1 MKKMRRTSLL
11 IVLALILVFALCLPL
26 AVSADGG
33 DGEIGVAE
41 EGGVGDTFPVSEEP
55 VGEELEEGVVYI
67 CADARSLEL
76 DYGNLYCIEFYAL
89 CGEGASFACYQ
100 MSFTVPYFL
109 TVEAVDYKG
118 NEDEVFLC
126 NVDGRNVYVSYSSST
141 DHTDGALF
149 DVYVY
154 LNEDVED
161 GNCGCFSLINAIFT
175 RPSASSPDEVEEL
188 PYDVRFGEISVYE
201 PSYLPLK
208 GDFNL
213 DGEVTLEDAIGIQAT
228 IVGLRGYGSN
238 DAFYAADVNR
248 DNMVNILDV
257 QYIRMY
263 LIGAIDSL
271 EDIYSE
277 NVAIKVELRILSPYD
292 DTWGAYTVSIVYEDG
307 EEPATYLEV
316 YDYFLSSG
324 AIWDRFPDMIYDSAY
339 TASGV
344 SVFDKTSIVT
354 HDDIIF
360 VCREKKGDEPF
371 TYDESEVQTRGWLN
385 GSTLRVYENSDPAD
399 IAEVIEGKTFVIERY
414 VMRDGTHHTVG
425 YTEVTLTADNLGDL
439 TGIDFSEVGENVD
452 LPIVVNGETYYTNVR
467 IIPDLRNVEQ
477 IGAAVRIETHVN
489 QFGQTETYRYY
500 AALYANNIMAT
511 CSFDQLG
518 NDDVWYSYMTYTTE
532 LANDVTLYAVDEGG
546 MVCYYVIDENSFYEN
561 YPIVK
566 AYAPGRDDPTE
577 EYTLAIEGYQLKFVV
592 FNECFAMTYHRTGA
606 DDAWEFGGTIKVEV
620 DLENGTFTFG
630 DIVYDIGGDNV
641 LSIGLPD
648 EEPVEVVYYIG
659 ETIVFYLY
667 EGGDAYY
674 MMNDQVMGTA
684 TWEYARFIETSD
696 GESPVELIITMMG
709 EPLSFYVWYD
719 GNWYM
724 MEEPDFEEATETEVM
739 LDGKTATVYT
749 WKGQDKALLKR
760 SEEAPFEIGYYNA
773 SARMF
778 SLYGMESEDFL
789 IRDGEMIRVDYWQLI
804 YDGNTR
810 YIYVGDSIA
819 FGWLGGLSG
828 YQGIDMTYEVDEDGL
843 WTFYDGLNVVMTCT
857 ESADLEYTFIVET
870 ATAPV
875 EGEETVTLT
884 MKYVIDG
891 TVVEELTQSGPI
903 QAGTSLD
910 FLFELIGTT
919 TESKDG
925 ESTLLFAGVYY
936 DAAGRKS
943 LYEGDVVKD
952 NLVLYV
958 FMTTVEE

>member
-1 MKKMRRTSLL
+1 MKKTRRTSLL
-11 IVLALILVFALCLPL
+11 IVLALILTFALCLPL

-33 DGEIGVAE
+33 GEIGSVAE
-41 EGGVGDTFPVSEEP
+41 EGGNDGTIPVYEEP
-55 VGEELEEGVVYI
+55 VGEELDEGVVFFCY
-67 CADARSLEL
+67 DALKVEL
-76 DYGNLYCIEFYAL
+76 DLEEQYCIPFYAL
-89 CGEGASFACYQ
+89 CGEGAVYASYQ
-100 MSFTVPYFL
+100 LTVTVPSFM
-109 TVEAVDYKG
+109 TVDSVWIETYQENDVYAY
-118 NEDEVFLC
+118 
-126 NVDGRNVYVSYSSST
+126 NVNGRSVSVSYSS
-141 DHTDGALF
+141 DVDRAGGPLF
-149 DVYVY
+149 YLYFY
-154 LNEDVED
+154 LNEDAEVGSSDYIRTVDFLATTTENKTIDAYDLWFDRITVVEP
-161 GNCGCFSLINAIFT
+161 NN
-175 RPSASSPDEVEEL
+175 
-188 PYDVRFGEISVYE
+188 
-201 PSYLPLK
+201 LPLK

-213 DGEVTLEDAIGIQAT
+213 DGEVTLEDVIGIQQA
-228 IVGLRGYGSN
+228 IVGYRGYGSEEG
-238 DAFYAADVNR
+238 FYAADVNR
-248 DNMVNILDV
+248 DNVVNILDV
-257 QYIRMY
+257 QFIRSY

-271 EDIYSE
+271 EDIYSTE
-277 NVAIKVELRILSPYD
+277 VAIKVMVRILSPYD
-292 DTWGAYTVSIVYEDG
+292 DTYGEYAISIVYEEGD
-307 EEPATYLEV
+307 EPYTYLDLYE
-316 YDYFLSSG
+316 FFMSNS

-344 SVFDKTSIVT
+344 SVFDETSIIT

-371 TYDESEVQTRGWLN
+371 TYDESEVQTNGWLN

-399 IAEVIEGKTFVIERY
+399 IAEVIEGKTFAIERY

-477 IGAAVRIETHVN
+477 IGEAVRIETHVD

-500 AALYANNIMAT
+500 AALYENNIMAT

-518 NDDVWYSYMTYTTE
+518 NDDVWYSYMNYTVE
-532 LANDVTLYAVDEGG
+532 YDNDVMLYAVDEGG
-546 MVCYYVIDENSFYEN
+546 MVCYYVIDENASYEG
-561 YPIVK
+561 YPIVT

-577 EYTLAIEGYQLKFVV
+577 EYTLAIEGYQLRFVV
-592 FNECFAMTYHRTGA
+592 FNECFAMTYHSTGTS
-606 DDAWEFGGTIKVEV
+606 DNWEFGGTIKVEI
-620 DLENGTFTFG
+620 DLENGTFAFQ

-648 EEPVEVVYYIG
+648 EAPVEVVYYMG
-659 ETIVFYLY
+659 ETIVFNLY
-667 EGGDAYY
+667 EDGSAYY
-674 MMNDQVMGTA
+674 MMNGEVMGTA

-696 GESPVELIITMMG
+696 GESPVELIITLMG
-709 EPLSFYVWYD
+709 EPQSFYVWYD

-724 MEEPDFEEATETEVM
+724 MEEPDFEEATEAELM
-739 LDGKTATVYT
+739 LDGETATVYT
-749 WKGQDKALLKR
+749 WEGQDKALLKR

-778 SLYGMESEDFL
+778 SLYGMDAEYYL
-789 IRDGEMIRVDYWQLI
+789 IRDGEMVRVDYCRLI
-804 YDGNTR
+804 YDDNTQ
-810 YIYVGDSIA
+810 YIYVGDGYA
-819 FGWLGGLSG
+819 YGWLGELSG
-828 YQGIDMTYEVDEDGL
+828 YQGIDMTYVVDEDGL
-843 WTFYDGLNVVMTCT
+843 WTFYDGLNEVMTCT
-857 ESADLEYTFIVET
+857 QDQDNVFVVET

-891 TVVEELTQSGPI
+891 TVVEDLTQIGSI

-910 FLFELIGTT
+910 FLVESIGTT

-925 ESTLLFAGVYY
+925 ESMLLVTGVYY

>member
-1 MKKMRRTSLL
+1 MKKTRRTSLL
-11 IVLALILVFALCLPL
+11 IVLALILTFALCLPL

-41 EGGVGDTFPVSEEP
+41 GGVGEPIPVSEEP
-55 VGEELEEGVVYI
+55 EGEELQDGVVYV

-76 DYGNLYCIEFYAL
+76 DYENLYCIEFYAL

-118 NEDEVFLC
+118 NEDEVLLC

-141 DHTDGALF
+141 ERTDGALF

-208 GDFNL
+208 GDFDL

-307 EEPATYLEV
+307 DEPYTYLDLYE
-316 YDYFLSSG
+316 YFMSNS

-371 TYDESEVQTRGWLN
+371 TYDESEVQTNGWLN

-425 YTEVTLTADNLGDL
+425 VTEVTLTADNLGDL

-477 IGAAVRIETHVN
+477 IGAAVRIETHTN
-489 QFGQTETYRYY
+489 QFGMTETYRYY
-500 AALYANNIMAT
+500 AALYANGIMAT
-511 CSFDQLG
+511 CSFDELG
-518 NDDVWYSYMTYTTE
+518 SDDPWFSYMNYTTE
-532 LANDVTLYAVDEGG
+532 VVNDVTLYAVDEGG
-546 MVCYYVIDENSFYEN
+546 MVCYYVIDENASYEG
-561 YPIVK
+561 YPIVT

-592 FNECFAMTYHRTGA
+592 FNECFAMTYHSTGA
-606 DDAWEFGGTIKVEV
+606 ADDWEFGGTIKVEV
-620 DLENGTFTFG
+620 DLENGTFTFR

-648 EEPVEVVYYIG
+648 EEPVEVVYYMG
-659 ETIVFYLY
+659 ETIVFNLY
-667 EGGDAYY
+667 EDGTAYY
-674 MMNDQVMGTA
+674 MMNGEVMGTA
-684 TWEYARFIETSD
+684 TWEADCFIETAD
-696 GESPVELIITMMG
+696 GDVPVELVITLAG
-709 EPLSFYVWYD
+709 SPQRFYRWDD

-789 IRDGEMIRVDYWQLI
+789 IRDDEMIRVDYWQLI

-810 YIYVGDSIA
+810 YIYVGDGIA

-843 WTFYDGLNVVMTCT
+843 WTFYDGLNEVMTCT
-857 ESADLEYTFIVET
+857 QDQDNVFVVET

-875 EGEETVTLT
+875 EGEETVTVT
-884 MKYVIDG
+884 MKALFDG
-891 TVVEELTQSGPI
+891 QVAENLTQSVPVPV
-903 QAGTSLD
+903 GTSLGEIRD
-910 FLFELIGTT
+910 MIG
-919 TESKDG
+919 SRRMSDDG
-925 ESTLLFAGVYY
+925 GTVYECTDVCY
-936 DAAGRKS
+936 DIDGRRPLSEK
-943 LYEGDVVKD
+943 DVVTKD
-952 NLVLYV
+952 VVLYV
-958 FMTTVEE
+958 FYVTVEVS